1 MATVGSKSLVKKKVL
16 VKSNKSENELMV
28 YCRKCM
34 KTKKESEFFIATD
47 EFLDSNKR
55 FSVCKECC
63 NEIYNIMFE
72 SEGNM
77 ARAILR
83 CCRMFN
89 VVFDDIAVSA
99 TESHIKTIEEKGGK
113 TDNVFGIYKT
123 KLASVSKRG
132 DKGRELSF
140 NLTFTEPNKPLPP
153 SNPIDDKEKNAEELK
168 QFWGDDLNRE
178 DYIWLEKKYA
188 KWKAEYS
195 IKTSGEAELLQM
207 IILKLFDIRKA
218 RKEKGSTDK
227 LEVAFQ
233 NLLKTSGLTP
243 AQTTAASQGKT
254 VDTWGMLIKMVEKE
268 HPAEHYKD
276 YKLFSDFF
284 DLGKYLLNFVTR
296 PITNFFTG
304 QKNYEIDDNDP
315 IFSSESDI
323 TFTEGD

>member
-1 MATVGSKSLVKKKVL
+1 MERKARVKSLPRKNKVD
-16 VKSNKSENELMV
+16 ELQI

-34 KTKKESEFFIATD
+34 KTQPASSYFLAID
-47 EFLDSNKR
+47 DFLDKNGY
-55 FSVCKECC
+55 FSICKSCC

-72 SEGNM
+72 SEGNV

-89 VVFDDIAVSA
+89 VIFDDTAVSA
-99 TESHIKTIEEKGGK
+99 TESHLKTMENKGSK

-123 KLASVSKRG
+123 KLGSLAKSGFKNKEIST
-132 DKGRELSF
+132 S
-140 NLTFTEPNKPLPP
+140 LTFTEPSKPLPP
-153 SNPIDDKEKNAEELK
+153 ADPIDQHEKNAEELI
-168 QFWGDDLNRE
+168 QFWGENLNRD
-178 DYIWLEKKYA
+178 DYAWLEKKYA
-188 KWKAEYS
+188 KWKIEYS
-195 IKTSGEAELLQM
+195 IRTSGEAELLQM

-218 RKEKGSTDK
+218 RKEGQATDK

-254 VDTWGMLIKMVEKE
+254 GDTWGMLIKMVEKE

-276 YKLFSDFF
+276 YKLFADFF
-284 DLGKYLLNFVTR
+284 DLGKYLLNYVTR

-304 QKNYEIDDNDP
+304 QKNYEVDDDDP
-315 IFSSESDI
+315 IFSQEADEFHESD
-323 TFTEGD
+323 